1 MYVILKKQSKCM
13 LIYQFFLNIKKFL
26 LQFSNKI
33 KKTVFDDVKK
43 KQNKTIKSRL
53 FCITHH
59 FLKVLFIL

>member
-43 KQNKTIKSRL
+43 KNKTKQ
-53 FCITHH
+53 
-59 FLKVLFIL
+59 